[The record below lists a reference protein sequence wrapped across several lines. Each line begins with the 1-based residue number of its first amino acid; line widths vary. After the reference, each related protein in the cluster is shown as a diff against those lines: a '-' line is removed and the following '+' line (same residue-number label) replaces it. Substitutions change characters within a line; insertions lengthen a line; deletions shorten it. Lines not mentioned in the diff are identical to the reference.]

1 MTFARKYERIVVDLD
16 ARLGKGEWRPGAL
29 LPSEDR
35 LARNYDVSRITI
47 RHALSVLELQ
57 GKLRRHQG
65 RATQVASKLT
75 RHLSPLR
82 HFDADMKAQGISFR
96 RELATFCFRAAGP
109 EISDSLHLAGDQ
121 HVLYL
126 QEVRYIDDTPYSAAE
141 RYVHPRIASAVTR
154 EAVTSEYGVL
164 RGHVRG
170 GCIFDVTMD
179 VRACQPAI
187 ARALAL
193 KSSSLVFVY
202 RSLGRFRRGQRP
214 FEIVDSYYPLDRWK
228 FALRMRLTKRR
239 RSSPPG
245 RDAASPG

>member
-1 MTFARKYERIVVDLD
+1 VTLAPKYERIVVDLD
-16 ARLGKGEWRPGAL
+16 ARLGRGEWRPGAL

-75 RHLSPLR
+75 RHLVPLR
-82 HFDADMKAQGISFR
+82 HFDADMKAQGITFR
-96 RELATFCFRAAGP
+96 RELTTFRVQPVAP
-109 EISDSLHLAGDQ
+109 EICDSLHLARDQ
-121 HVLYL
+121 QALYL

-141 RYVHPRIASAVTR
+141 RYVHPRFASGVTR
-154 EAVTSEYGVL
+154 EAVTSKYGVL

-170 GCIFDVTMD
+170 GCVFDVTMD
-179 VRACQPAI
+179 VRACQPTV
-187 ARALAL
+187 ARALGL
-193 KSSSLVFVY
+193 KPSSLVFVY
-202 RSLGRFRRGQRP
+202 RSLGRIRRGQRP

-228 FALRMRLTKRR
+228 FALRMRLTNGR
-239 RSSPPG
+239 RSSSG
-245 RDAASPG
+245 RDSASPE